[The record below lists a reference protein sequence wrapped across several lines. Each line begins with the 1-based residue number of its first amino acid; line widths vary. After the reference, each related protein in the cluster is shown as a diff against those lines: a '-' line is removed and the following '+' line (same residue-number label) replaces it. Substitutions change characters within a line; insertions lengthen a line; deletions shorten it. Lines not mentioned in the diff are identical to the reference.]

1 MIETDLNEIKSNN
14 ILYAHQDFVFQLKVG
29 HECLDCTVD
38 SECLYCTLKIPL
50 LVVEGTLRSLD
61 FVRKHEENGNVQ
73 SNINQYIHESSRS
86 REMKSTA
93 F

>member
-1 MIETDLNEIKSNN
+1 LDYRLIETDLNEIKSNN

-50 LVVEGTLRSLD
+50 L
-61 FVRKHEENGNVQ
+61 
-73 SNINQYIHESSRS
+73 
-86 REMKSTA
+86 
-93 F
+93 